1 MEGSNSEAPI
11 PPMMAQ
17 KKTMAN
23 RLCLRSTQQA
33 ATPQTTS

>member
-23 RLCLRSTQQA
+23 RFWASVMA
-33 ATPQTTS
+33 AAPIA